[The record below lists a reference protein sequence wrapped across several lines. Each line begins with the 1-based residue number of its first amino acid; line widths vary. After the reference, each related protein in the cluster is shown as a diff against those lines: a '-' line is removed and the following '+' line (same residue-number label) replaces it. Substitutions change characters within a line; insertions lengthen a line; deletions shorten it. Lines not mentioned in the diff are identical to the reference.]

1 MRRRLAVRVASAI
14 LVALLMVLALAGPAA
29 AAKPFQENIDTTV
42 DEVVC
47 GIPVTTHV
55 VGSLRSHIKYDVT
68 DPSNVNH
75 IWFGHINRNL
85 TITFTNAEGD
95 TLVERVRDNLKDE
108 AIVDN
113 GDGTWTFT
121 FSNRGQPQRLI
132 VNGRTVV
139 KDVGKITFQDTVFLG
154 DLTTDDDDAFISSE
168 ILGISGPHPEAESD
182 FTLFCEVFED
192 ALG

>member
-1 MRRRLAVRVASAI
+1 MRRQLAVRVSSVI
-14 LVALLMVLALAGPAA
+14 LVALSMALALAGPAA
-29 AAKPFQENIDTTV
+29 AAKPFQENIDSTV

-55 VGSLRSHIKYDVT
+55 VGSVRLHIKYDLT

-95 TLVERVRDNLKDE
+95 TLVNRIRDNFKDE

-113 GDGTWTFT
+113 GDGSWTFT
-121 FSNRGQPQRLI
+121 FSNRGQPERLI

-154 DLTTDDDDAFISSE
+154 DLTTDTDDALISSV